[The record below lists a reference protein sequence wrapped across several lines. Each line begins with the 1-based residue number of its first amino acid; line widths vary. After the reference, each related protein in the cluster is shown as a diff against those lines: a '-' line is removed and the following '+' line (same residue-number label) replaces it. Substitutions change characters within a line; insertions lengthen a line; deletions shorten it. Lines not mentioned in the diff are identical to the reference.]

1 MLSQKSV
8 RWRRALSPRKAS
20 LPHEDWVLRGLTLH
34 QLKDIM
40 TDIYAS
46 KAKADARSGPTSTP
60 VKPLADTTLR
70 LVKCTNCNCDICLS
84 SWAHSMDI
92 YASQGQSRR
101 QDRTHFH
108 SREPC
113 WKKKRNEKTAP
124 SSVNSMRSHALH
136 GAAQGLCNPPAD
148 KASRLVDCANCI
160 CAACISSWVGST
172 DIYVCKARAHCMQ
185 SRQCFQ
191 SVLCR
196 LVLRLGSYSEA
207 ITARPGQASFCI
219 GRHMATAGYQMAY
232 SWLL

>member
-60 VKPLADTTLR
+60 VKPLADKTLR

-92 YASQGQSRR
+92 YASKAKA
-101 QDRTHFH
+101 DARTGPTFTPVNPVGK
-108 SREPC
+108 E
-113 WKKKRNEKTAP
+113 KKRK
-124 SSVNSMRSHALH
+124 
-136 GAAQGLCNPPAD
+136 
-148 KASRLVDCANCI
+148 DC
-160 CAACISSWVGST
+160 T
-172 DIYVCKARAHCMQ
+172 
-185 SRQCFQ
+185 F
-191 SVLCR
+191 
-196 LVLRLGSYSEA
+196 
-207 ITARPGQASFCI
+207 
-219 GRHMATAGYQMAY
+219 
-232 SWLL
+232 